1 MTRVTF
7 GLFLFGLFPSVS
19 AASDRLRA
27 DDENVSLLLS
37 VFIMT
42 YLECYGQFSVISHF
56 AVDPCIVFVLM
67 IAQTAQRDSSYHYTY
82 CGMTKQLSVLS

>member
-1 MTRVTF
+1 MTRMTF

-37 VFIMT
+37 VLF
-42 YLECYGQFSVISHF
+42 VI
-56 AVDPCIVFVLM
+56 
-67 IAQTAQRDSSYHYTY
+67 
-82 CGMTKQLSVLS
+82 